1 MIYKFGEEMG
11 IKFVKVEDFGVEGL
25 VVELLQFMEE
35 VENLKK

>member
-25 VVELLQFMEE
+25 VVELL
-35 VENLKK
+35 